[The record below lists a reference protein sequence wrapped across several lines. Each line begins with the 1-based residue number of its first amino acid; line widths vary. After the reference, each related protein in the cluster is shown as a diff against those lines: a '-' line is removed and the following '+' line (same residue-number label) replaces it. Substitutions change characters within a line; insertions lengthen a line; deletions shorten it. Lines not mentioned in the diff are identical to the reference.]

1 MNTEQDEFM
10 GMKMGADSTGK
21 VMHIEKNGWGFVM
34 RKIQNADGRATEQV

>member
-21 VMHIEKNGWGFVM
+21 VMHIEKNGW
-34 RKIQNADGRATEQV
+34 